1 MDLGGI
7 SYEKLKKVLRTIYEN
22 FKEYFKEN
30 YDEHL
35 RKISEIIY
43 LINLNIQYS
52 LYYIIYIYDKLTKN

>member
-7 SYEKLKKVLRTIYEN
+7 SYEKLKKVLRPIYEN